1 MHLHI
6 LSLKKEIRCPSA
18 RPTYSKL
25 PDKLH
30 TIGSPSLTLQG
41 AFWDCGDGGGGGFSI
56 TGIVVVQ
63 ITGIVVHVFHL
74 DSVAFVARPSERR
87 VPIRFPSE
95 RRATKAEVESL

>member
-30 TIGSPSLTLQG
+30 PIGSPSLILQG
-41 AFWDCGDGGGGGFSI
+41 AFG
-56 TGIVVVQ
+56 TVETVVVVGFQ
-63 ITGIVVHVFHL
+63 SQAL
-74 DSVAFVARPSERR
+74 
-87 VPIRFPSE
+87 
-95 RRATKAEVESL
+95 